1 MTYLKKSY
9 YSFIIFLLLSVEII
23 FANELKFQSI
33 LELDE
38 NIPKSCGIKIIVNED
53 FVTDVTIKKIID
65 KESTSTVGSFSIVSK
80 SSDLKNVNLK
90 SASIDLKIVINNL
103 IEKKPK
109 SILME
114 GKYRENQMGQFF
126 QEFLIFGGELLIN
139 DSVYKIDGPIDS
151 KVRLE
156 YLFCTGEMFHPKYKK

>member
-1 MTYLKKSY
+1 MTYFKKIS
-9 YSFIIFLLLSVEII
+9 YSFIVFLVFDVKII

-156 YLFCTGEMFHPKYKK
+156 YLFCTGEMFHPKYKN

>member
-156 YLFCTGEMFHPKYKK
+156 YLFCTGEMFHPKYKR